1 MRNLMSLIE
10 NGETYST
17 AQLAAA
23 LNLSV
28 DMIAAIIER
37 YEQLGYLRKVVLD
50 CKTAC
55 RGGCSK
61 SCALC
66 QGAGGSSGI
75 KGIRMPVTMW
85 EVVKKN

>member
-23 LNLSV
+23 LNLSI
-28 DMIAAIIER
+28 DMMRVMIER

-55 RGGCSK
+55 GGGCSK

-66 QGAGGSSGI
+66 QGAGGGI

>member
-23 LNLSV
+23 MNLSI
-28 DMIAAIIER
+28 DMVRVMIER

-50 CKTAC
+50 CKSAC

-61 SCALC
+61 SCTLC
-66 QGAGGSSGI
+66 HGYGGGI

-85 EVVKKN
+85 EVVKKT